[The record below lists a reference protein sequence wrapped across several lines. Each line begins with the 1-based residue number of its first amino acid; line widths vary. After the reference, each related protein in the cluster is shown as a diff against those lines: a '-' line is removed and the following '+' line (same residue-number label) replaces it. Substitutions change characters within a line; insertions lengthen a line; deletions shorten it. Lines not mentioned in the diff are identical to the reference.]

1 MALNPLQC
9 SGPSME
15 PTLYTNNILLTERIS
30 KRFNG
35 LNRGDII
42 VSKNPTKPEQ
52 FICKRII
59 GLPGDKI
66 SIKPRINF
74 NPFANTKSIVTT
86 DDEEMARD
94 EPAIKTFD
102 GTKEHDKSSHI
113 NNQELSMGTFHSKEI
128 YVPKGM
134 VWLEGDNSENSADSR
149 IYGPVPLGLI
159 QSRVFCKV
167 WPIKEIKL
175 FI

>member
-1 MALNPLQC
+1 
-9 SGPSME
+9 ME
-15 PTLYTNNILLTERIS
+15 PTLYTNNVLLTERIS

-42 VSKNPTKPEQ
+42 VSKNPMKPEQ

-74 NPFANTKSIVTT
+74 NPFVNTKSTVTT
-86 DDEEMARD
+86 SDDEQPKL
-94 EPAIKTFD
+94 EPTFKIFD
-102 GTKEHDKSSHI
+102 DTNEHDKSSHI
-113 NNQELSMGTFHSKEI
+113 NNQELSMGTFQSKVI

-134 VWLEGDNSENSADSR
+134 VWLEGDNADNSADSR

-167 WPIKEIKL
+167 WPFNQIKL
-175 FI
+175 LI

>member
-1 MALNPLQC
+1 
-9 SGPSME
+9 ME
-15 PTLYTNNILLTERIS
+15 PTLYTNNVLLTERIS

-52 FICKRII
+52 FICKRIV

-66 SIKPRINF
+66 CIKPRINF
-74 NPFANTKSIVTT
+74 NPFVNTKSIVTT
-86 DDEEMARD
+86 DYDEEKHRD
-94 EPAIKTFD
+94 VSTYGPIITIDDKN
-102 GTKEHDKSSHI
+102 EHEKSSHI
-113 NNQELSMGTFHSKEI
+113 NNQELSMGTFQSKEI

-149 IYGPVPLGLI
+149 MYGPVPMGLI
-159 QSRVFCKV
+159 QSRVVCKV
-167 WPIKEIKL
+167 WPPNEIKL
-175 FI
+175 LI